1 HPIPAPLRQA
11 ATQPTSTPGQDC
23 IGSDTTVSTTPQTI
37 TLTGGQLTLTDTGTI
52 TGPGAGL
59 LSISGNNAS
68 RVLRLDA
75 GAALSGLTLTGG
87 RATDG
92 LGGGGLLNYGSSWLP
107 TGSDSNNSAAGV
119 RGGGRLE
126 AGRARR

>member
-92 LGGGGLLNYGSSWLP
+92 LGGDGLLNYGSTWL
-107 TGSDSNNSAAGV
+107 TACNISNNSAAG
-119 RGGGRLE
+119 GGGGVLSE
-126 AGRARR
+126 NGG